1 MNWYKYFQRKA
12 RIENGIL
19 LGILVIVL
27 AIGWDESRAGTIE
40 EVHPICQSYG
50 EFTYVAAEVRDS
62 GLPLSDALRA
72 VEGQEQ
78 VLTDIV
84 KFVYENADADALTVA
99 REVYRLCMSQLVTE

>member
-12 RIENGIL
+12 RIENGII

-27 AIGWDESRAGTIE
+27 AIGWDESRAGTID

-50 EFTYVAAEVRDS
+50 EFAYVAADVRDA

-72 VEGQEQ
+72 VEGQDQ
-78 VLTDIV
+78 VLADIV
-84 KFVYENADADALTVA
+84 RFVYENTDADALTVA
-99 REVYRLCMSQLVTE
+99 REVYRVCMSQLVTE